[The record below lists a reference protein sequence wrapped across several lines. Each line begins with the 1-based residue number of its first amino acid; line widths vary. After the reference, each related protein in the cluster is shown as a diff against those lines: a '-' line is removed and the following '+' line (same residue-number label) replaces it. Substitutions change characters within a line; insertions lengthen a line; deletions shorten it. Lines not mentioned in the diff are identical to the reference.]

1 VSFEAQAKQN
11 HSPVLRLCRFPSGKP
26 LAFRQSQ
33 QFLAAPPPEA
43 EPLLSKVANGK
54 PAAFRTGGGKAA
66 YQTQSF
72 TNDRLLPISC
82 SDILAKSV
90 LEFYSAREGGP
101 MSFNKITMV
110 GNVGREPELR
120 RLSDGATVCNFNL
133 AVDETSRDKKGAV
146 TSSPTWFRVTVWGE
160 RAVICARSLKK
171 GSAVYVAGRLKPKQ
185 WEDKTG
191 ERRFSLEVKASDVRF
206 FGLANSRSV
215 RVA

>member
-1 VSFEAQAKQN
+1 
-11 HSPVLRLCRFPSGKP
+11 
-26 LAFRQSQ
+26 
-33 QFLAAPPPEA
+33 
-43 EPLLSKVANGK
+43 
-54 PAAFRTGGGKAA
+54 
-66 YQTQSF
+66 
-72 TNDRLLPISC
+72 
-82 SDILAKSV
+82 
-90 LEFYSAREGGP
+90 

-110 GNVGREPELR
+110 GNVGRDPELR

-160 RAVICARSLKK
+160 RAVVCARSLKK

-206 FGLANSRSV
+206 LVCAFKKCAGSV
-215 RVA
+215 RHFVFAALRLCALCV